1 MAGLGVSI
9 GMKTSDA
16 KRAAA
21 FYVGLLGGEQT
32 NWRDQPDR
40 RVWVR
45 LGGIIFEI
53 AEVSPW
59 VPLDEAARRQL
70 PVLALQVEPDELDAI
85 TGRLAATGVPHHGPV
100 LKLAGTSV
108 GVYFADPDGNGL
120 SLSCASGYPV
130 EGLVRRDPNWE
141 PAPYEWGGLT
151 TGLVR

>member
-1 MAGLGVSI
+1 MAVLGVSI
-9 GMKTSDA
+9 GLKVSDA

-21 FYVGLLGGEQT
+21 FYAGLLGGEQA

-45 LGGIIFEI
+45 LGGISFEI

-59 VPLDEAARRQL
+59 KPLDEATRRQL
-70 PVLALQVEPDELDAI
+70 PVLALQVEPEELDAI
-85 TGRLAATGVPHHGPV
+85 VGRLAAAGVPHHGPV

-120 SLSCASGYPV
+120 SLSCASGYPI
-130 EGLVRRDPNWE
+130 EGLVRRNPDWE
-141 PAPYEWGGLT
+141 PAPYEWTAG
-151 TGLVR
+151 